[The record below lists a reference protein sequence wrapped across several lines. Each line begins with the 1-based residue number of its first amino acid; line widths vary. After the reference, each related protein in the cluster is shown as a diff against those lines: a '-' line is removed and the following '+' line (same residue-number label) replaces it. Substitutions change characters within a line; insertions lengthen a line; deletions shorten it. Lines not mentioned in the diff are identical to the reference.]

1 MPLSATF
8 TRLTSH
14 AGIEDHPSLSP
25 DGKWIVYS
33 APTAAGQHI
42 FLQSVGG
49 QNRIDLTN
57 DASSNDTQ
65 PVFSPDGEQIAFR
78 SERLGGGIF
87 VMGRTGEFGRRVADR
102 GFNPVWS
109 PDGRE
114 IMYSTEIVTT
124 NPYNRAAGISDLWAV
139 AVVGGAAR
147 QVYKH
152 DAVQPAWSPHGHRI
166 AFWTVVKGQR
176 DLLRFRPR
184 AVTRLP

>member
-1 MPLSATF
+1 MLPGVTATPVPLAGARSRTTWLPWVARAAWIAGSLAALAGTAVAIATLDNGRQKSHVPMPLSATF

-65 PVFSPDGEQIAFR
+65 PAFSPDGEQIAFR
-78 SERLGGGIF
+78 LERLGGGIF
-87 VMGRTGEFGRRVADR
+87 VHGSDR
-102 GFNPVWS
+102 
-109 PDGRE
+109 
-114 IMYSTEIVTT
+114 
-124 NPYNRAAGISDLWAV
+124 
-139 AVVGGAAR
+139 
-147 QVYKH
+147 
-152 DAVQPAWSPHGHRI
+152 
-166 AFWTVVKGQR
+166 
-176 DLLRFRPR
+176 
-184 AVTRLP
+184 